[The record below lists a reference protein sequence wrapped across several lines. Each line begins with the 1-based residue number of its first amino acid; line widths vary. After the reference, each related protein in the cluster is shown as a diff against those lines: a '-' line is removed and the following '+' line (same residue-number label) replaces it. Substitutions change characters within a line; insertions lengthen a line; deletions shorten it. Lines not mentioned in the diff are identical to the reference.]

1 MDTQTILFVVLVAAA
16 WFFMFRYGKT
26 SSAEAHRLVAAG
38 ARLVDVRTP
47 GEFSGGALP
56 GAINIPLGDLPGRV
70 GELKKDPRPVVVYCA
85 SGMRS
90 GQAKRI
96 LAGAGLA
103 EVYDLGGIGR
113 W

>member
-1 MDTQTILFVVLVAAA
+1 MTLEQVAVVAVAIAA
-16 WFFMFRYGKT
+16 WFFFFRYGKT
-26 SSAEAHRLVAAG
+26 SSPEARRLVAAG

-56 GAINIPLGDLPGRV
+56 GAQNIPLDRIEARV
-70 GELKKDPRPVVVYCA
+70 AELKGEPSPIVVYCA

-90 GQAKRI
+90 GQARRI
-96 LAGAGLA
+96 LLRHGIPD
-103 EVYDLGGIGR
+103 VHDLGGMSR